1 MKRVLIS
8 LLALLVVASF
18 AFATGQ
24 GEGKAAGKVTQI
36 KYWALFGGS
45 DSEIMELLVKNANA
59 AMPSVQTEVTFVT
72 QNYYPQLSAAIAG
85 GTPPDVAISHTRN
98 LPAMASEQLLYTFD
112 EPLAKRGIGEKDFV
126 PIAWN
131 GGSIGGKRY
140 AVPWDVIVG
149 IVNFY
154 NTDLY
159 SKAGL
164 KDEPKNGA
172 EFVSY
177 SQKIKQATGEWG
189 TNIALTGILLYR
201 YWYSGLY
208 QDGGTLLTPDL
219 KKAAFNSPSGI
230 KSLQYWNDAVYKH
243 KISSD
248 RPMGEGEGF
257 RFGKLGM
264 YLEGV
269 WNINAYRQAQNL
281 KWDIFPMLQI
291 FKPGNRGYFA
301 NSHNFIMPKPRT
313 PDPARR
319 EAALSFIL
327 WMSENSY
334 SWGEKAGM
342 LVARKKVQDD
352 PKYQA
357 YPYMKALIAQ
367 ANDALYPPNIKAT
380 NEVQN
385 ALFTHLEAA
394 MANKKSVQQAMADAE
409 AEVNKILAQ

>member
-1 MKRVLIS
+1 VKRTAVILT
-8 LLALLVVASF
+8 ALLVA
-18 AFATGQ
+18 AGWAAATAQ
-24 GEGKAAGKVTQI
+24 SEGAAAGKTVQI

-45 DSEIMELLVKNANA
+45 DSEIMELMVKDANA
-59 AMPSVQTEVTFVT
+59 ALPGVQTEITFVT

-98 LPAMASEQLLYTFD
+98 LPAMASEQLLYTWD
-112 EPLAKRGIGEKDFV
+112 EALAKRGISEKDFV

-140 AVPWDVIVG
+140 AVPLDVIVG

-159 SKAGL
+159 ARAGL
-164 KDEPKNGA
+164 KDEPRNGA
-172 EFVSY
+172 EFVSNA
-177 SQKIKQATGEWG
+177 QKIKEATGVWG
-189 TNIALTGILLYR
+189 THVSLTGILLYR

-243 KISSD
+243 KISSE

-269 WNINAYRQAQNL
+269 WNINAFRQAQNL

-301 NSHNFIMPKPRT
+301 NSHNFILPR
-313 PDPARR
+313 PRNVDAARR
-319 EAALSFIL
+319 DAAMSFAL

-334 SWGEKAGM
+334 LWGEKAGM

-380 NEVQN
+380 NEVQA